1 MLNEFTDTDI
11 PDKIQDVTQVIDN
24 LLTIRAHIN
33 KFGITP
39 QFLHLVDDNKQ
50 LSNSLKIDLEDFNDR
65 ETATAAIVG
74 NIKKAII
81 WLKELFKN
89 LGKHI
94 VDFFKFLFNETEE
107 LKANFQRSLKYLE
120 DNKKMDTSHLLDK
133 LKVEQYPLDKLIGIG
148 EDLASAIEKLNELK
162 LDSSAPY
169 FIDENDT
176 SSLDILN
183 NGMRYFNTKLE
194 DGKLV
199 HGIKYTDELLKEKVE
214 GSYRKLEYTH
224 EKLLAKKS
232 AIENFF
238 KTLEEAKKY
247 EKQFKDQQKVVLDDI
262 NDRNNI
268 DKKQK
273 KETATTLGKY
283 VTDLVKILKQLI
295 SALLKII
302 RIYCTMCMKMPKDN
316 AKPKKKE
323 NNDAF

>member
-1 MLNEFTDTDI
+1 MLNEFTDIDI

-24 LLTIRAHIN
+24 LLAIKSHIK

-50 LSNSLKIDLEDFNDR
+50 LSNSLKIDLEDFNDG

-74 NIKKAII
+74 NIKKAIE
-81 WLKELFKN
+81 WLKNLFKN

-133 LKVEQYPLDKLIGIG
+133 LKIEQYPLDKLISIG

-162 LDSSAPY
+162 MDSSAPY

-199 HGIKYTDELLKEKVE
+199 HGIKYTDELLKEKAE
-214 GSYRKLEYTH
+214 GSYRKLE
-224 EKLLAKKS
+224 
-232 AIENFF
+232 
-238 KTLEEAKKY
+238 
-247 EKQFKDQQKVVLDDI
+247 
-262 NDRNNI
+262 
-268 DKKQK
+268 
-273 KETATTLGKY
+273 
-283 VTDLVKILKQLI
+283 ILMR
-295 SALLKII
+295 S
-302 RIYCTMCMKMPKDN
+302 Y
-316 AKPKKKE
+316 
-323 NNDAF
+323 